1 MTTALPLCDYNYK
14 KLTPLNPKFNN
25 ISTTLCIDTCE
36 EPVKRGPPLNRFESK
51 DSKIKSMEFSN
62 YSFYDSETGNFADL
76 TEEDLLDVA
85 YADKTITIES
95 KRYISDFSNPG
106 PWNGDFSNVEIAD
119 STKMEFT
126 AKSIL
131 AHLVFVFSSCLNNAK
146 RRSTCAPG
154 HEADGGGSGAG
165 CTVENP
171 ARDRGRRAARGGRRL
186 RLQARAAAAV

>member
-126 AKSIL
+126 AKNEEYFTFQELLDNIL
-131 AHLVFVFSSCLNNAK
+131 IFEKEDRPKTLWF
-146 RRSTCAPG
+146 
-154 HEADGGGSGAG
+154 GGIDCHHRFFEGIHIQENGSFRISWGS
-165 CTVENP
+165 
-171 ARDRGRRAARGGRRL
+171 
-186 RLQARAAAAV
+186 